1 MTKLIQL
8 KVGGT
13 KLKYGIKDKDQLC
26 NLPTNLLWSTNKAN
40 QINYENWLILIKLFF
55 FKKVFLI
62 KLILKIHESN
72 QIIAHARNNINNKCW
87 TFCLLKD

>member
-1 MTKLIQL
+1 MLAFSLTLDDNNQIDMTLKRLGTKLIQL

-40 QINYENWLILIKLFF
+40 QINYEN
-55 FKKVFLI
+55 
-62 KLILKIHESN
+62 
-72 QIIAHARNNINNKCW
+72 
-87 TFCLLKD
+87 